1 LELNRLYILQKEAR
15 KMALKIACGQMEI
28 IAGRPDLNTQKM
40 LQLIGLAKN
49 DKVDILL
56 FPEMAVPGSLIGD
69 LWEQSAFLK
78 DCEAYGQQVIA
89 ATQGIT
95 VVFGNVA
102 VDWKRKNKDGHVR
115 KYNAAFTAQDGKLI
129 ATEQGLDYVAKTS
142 LPAYRLFDDPRYFSG
157 QETLLKD
164 KRVSLKNGMG
174 LVTVTLHGQEYKMGL
189 LLCEDGWTDNYPI
202 NVPVM
207 LKQSGADILCNLSNS
222 PFTLGKNSK
231 RHALFGSQAK
241 ELQLPVIYCNNTG
254 IQNTGKNIYT
264 FDGQSCVY
272 GPDGMVKAAAPMFEE
287 KLLTFSW
294 DREHDKIRAYAAE
307 DELIATED
315 DDAEILYKTI
325 RYGTSRFLKQTGIK
339 RMVLGASGGIDSA
352 VTAALFTDILGPH
365 QVLLVNM
372 PSRYNSELTK
382 NLAQN
387 LAENLGCCYTITPI
401 NESVSHTVEQLYTPI
416 HNYTTNRD
424 FKVELTGLMYEN
436 IQARDRGSRILAGF
450 SAAFKGG
457 ISCNANKAEIT
468 VGYGTFY
475 GDLIGLFCPL
485 GDLWKHQVYALG
497 KYLNESVFKRNVI
510 PEQIFTIRPSAELSQ
525 EQTVG
530 NGGDPL
536 VYEYHDYLLRA
547 FVENWDTSSP
557 AEILK
562 HYIHHDLEAF
572 LGCRAGILSQI
583 FHTHAAFCKDLERWY
598 GLFTGLAVAKRI
610 QAPPILSLSKRAFG
624 TDYREAQLTTYYSL
638 EYKSLKEKLLVQE
651 RLF

>member
-1 LELNRLYILQKEAR
+1 
-15 KMALKIACGQMEI
+15 MALKIACGQMEI
-28 IAGRPDLNTQKM
+28 ITGRPDLNTKKM
-40 LQLIGLAKN
+40 LQLINLARKES
-49 DKVDILL
+49 VDILV
-56 FPEMAVPGSLIGD
+56 FPELAIPGALIGD
-69 LWEQSAFLK
+69 LWEQHSFLK
-78 DCEAYGQQVIA
+78 DCETYGQQVIA
-89 ATQGIT
+89 STQGIT
-95 VVFGNVA
+95 VIFGNVA
-102 VDWKRKNKDGHVR
+102 IDWKRKNKDGHVR

-142 LPAYRLFDDPRYFSG
+142 LPAYRQFDDPRYFSG

-174 LVTVTLHGQEYKMGL
+174 SVAVNLRGQDYKLGL
-189 LLCEDGWTDNYPI
+189 FLCEDGWTENYPV
-202 NVPVM
+202 NVPAM
-207 LKQSGADILCNLSNS
+207 LKQSGADILCNLSSS

-231 RHALFGSQAK
+231 RHVLFGSQAK
-241 ELQLPVIYCNNTG
+241 ELKLPVIYCNNTG

-287 KLLTFSW
+287 KLLIFSW
-294 DREHDKIRAYAAE
+294 DKETEKIRAYSAE
-307 DELIATED
+307 DEMIATED
-315 DDAEILYKTI
+315 DETAIIYKAI
-325 RYGTSRFLKQTGIK
+325 RYGTERFLKQTGIK
-339 RMVLGASGGIDSA
+339 RMVVGASGGIDSA

-382 NLAQN
+382 NLAQQ
-387 LAENLGCCYTITPI
+387 LAENLGCCYTIVPV
-401 NESVSHTVEQLYTPI
+401 NDSVSHTVEQLYTPI

-424 FKVELTGLMYEN
+424 FKVELNGIMYEN

-475 GDLIGLFCPL
+475 GDLIGLFCPM
-485 GDLWKHQVYALG
+485 GDLWKYQVYALG
-497 KYLNESVFKRNVI
+497 RYINEYVYKRKVI
-510 PEQIFTIRPSAELSQ
+510 PEPVFTIRPSAELSQ

-536 VYEYHDYLLRA
+536 HYEYHDYLLRA
-547 FVENWDTSSP
+547 FVENWDKTSP
-557 AEILK
+557 ADILK
-562 HYIHHDLEAF
+562 HYIGQDLEDF
-572 LGCRAGILSQI
+572 IGC
-583 FHTHAAFCKDLERWY
+583 EE
-598 GLFTGLAVAKRI
+598 GLVARLFPRAVAKRI

-624 TDYREAQLTTYYSL
+624 TDFREAQMTAYYSL
-638 EYKSLKEKLLVQE
+638 EYNEMKEKLLVQE

>member
-1 LELNRLYILQKEAR
+1 
-15 KMALKIACGQMEI
+15 MALKIACGQMEI
-28 IAGRPDLNTQKM
+28 IAGRPDLNTKKM
-40 LQLIGLAKN
+40 LELIGLAKN

-56 FPEMAVPGSLIGD
+56 FPELAVPGSMIGD
-69 LWEQSAFLK
+69 LWEQTDFLK
-78 DCEAYGQQVIA
+78 DCETYGQEIIEAAQDIIVI
-89 ATQGIT
+89 
-95 VVFGNVA
+95 FGNVA
-102 VDWKRKNKDGHVR
+102 IDWKRKNKDGHVR
-115 KYNAAFTAQDGKLI
+115 KYNAAFAAQDGKLVP
-129 ATEQGLDYVAKTS
+129 TGQRLDYVAKTS
-142 LPAYRLFDDPRYFSG
+142 LPAYREFDDPRYFSG
-157 QETLLKD
+157 QEMLLKD
-164 KRVSLKNGMG
+164 KRISLKNGMG

-294 DREHDKIRAYAAE
+294 DKEHDKIRAYAAQ
-307 DELIATED
+307 DELITTED

-325 RYGTSRFLKQTGIK
+325 RYGTSRFLQQTGIK

-525 EQTVG
+525 EQTIG

-547 FVENWDTSSP
+547 FVENWSTSSP

>member
-1 LELNRLYILQKEAR
+1 
-15 KMALKIACGQMEI
+15 MALKIACGQMEI

-294 DREHDKIRAYAAE
+294 DREHDKIRAYAAQ
-307 DELIATED
+307 DELITTED

-325 RYGTSRFLKQTGIK
+325 RYGTSRFLQQTGIK

-547 FVENWDTSSP
+547 FVEKWDTSSP

>member
-1 LELNRLYILQKEAR
+1 
-15 KMALKIACGQMEI
+15 MALKIACGQMEI
-28 IAGRPDLNTQKM
+28 IAGRPDLNTKKM
-40 LQLIGLAKN
+40 LELIGLAKN

-56 FPEMAVPGSLIGD
+56 FPELAVPGSMIGD
-69 LWEQSAFLK
+69 LWEQTDFLK
-78 DCEAYGQQVIA
+78 DCETYGQEIIEAAQDIIVI
-89 ATQGIT
+89 
-95 VVFGNVA
+95 FGNVA
-102 VDWKRKNKDGHVR
+102 IDWKRKNKDGLVR
-115 KYNAAFTAQDGKLI
+115 KYDAAFTAQNGI
-129 ATEQGLDYVAKTS
+129 
-142 LPAYRLFDDPRYFSG
+142 PACHQCDAPRYFSG
-157 QETLLKD
+157 QERLLKD
-164 KRVSLKNGMG
+164 KRASLKNGWG
-174 LVTVTLHGQEYKMGL
+174 SVTVTVQGKEYKLGL
-189 LLCEDGWTDNYPI
+189 LLGEDGLTDNGI
-202 NVPVM
+202 ANVPAM
-207 LKQSGADILCNLSNS
+207 LKKSGADMICNLSSS
-222 PFTLGKNSK
+222 PFILGKNSQ
-231 RHALFGSQAK
+231 RHLRFSKQAK
-241 ELQLPVIYCNNTG
+241 ELQLPVVYCNHTG

-294 DREHDKIRAYAAE
+294 DREHDKIRAYAAQ
-307 DELIATED
+307 DELITTED

-416 HNYTTNRD
+416 
-424 FKVELTGLMYEN
+424 
-436 IQARDRGSRILAGF
+436 F

>member
-1 LELNRLYILQKEAR
+1 
-15 KMALKIACGQMEI
+15 MALKIACGQMEI
-28 IAGRPDLNTQKM
+28 IAGRPDLNTKKM
-40 LQLIGLAKN
+40 LELIGLAKN

-56 FPEMAVPGSLIGD
+56 FPELAVPGSMIGD
-69 LWEQSAFLK
+69 
-78 DCEAYGQQVIA
+78 
-89 ATQGIT
+89 
-95 VVFGNVA
+95 GNVA
-102 VDWKRKNKDGHVR
+102 ADWKRKNKDGHVR
-115 KYNAAFTAQDGKLI
+115 KYNAAFAAQDGKLVP
-129 ATEQGLDYVAKTS
+129 TGQGLDYVAKTS
-142 LPAYRLFDDPRYFSG
+142 LPAYREFDDPRYFSG
-157 QETLLKD
+157 QEMLLKD
-164 KRVSLKNGMG
+164 KRISLKNGMG

>member
-1 LELNRLYILQKEAR
+1 
-15 KMALKIACGQMEI
+15 MAIKIACGQMEI
-28 IAGRPDLNTQKM
+28 TAGRPDLNSKKI
-40 LQLIGLAKN
+40 LHLISLAK
-49 DKVDILL
+49 KESVDVL
-56 FPEMAVPGSLIGD
+56 FLPELAIPGYMIGD
-69 LWEQSAFLK
+69 LWEQHSFLK

-89 ATQGIT
+89 STQGIT
-95 VVFGNVA
+95 VIFGNVA
-102 VDWKRKNKDGHVR
+102 IDWKRKNKDGHVR
-115 KYNAAFTAQDGKLI
+115 KYNAAFAAQDGKLVP
-129 ATEQGLDYVAKTS
+129 TGQGLDYVAKTS
-142 LPAYRLFDDPRYFSG
+142 LPAYREFDD
-157 QETLLKD
+157 
-164 KRVSLKNGMG
+164 KRISLKNGMG

-189 LLCEDGWTDNYPI
+189 LLCEDGWTENYPV
-202 NVPVM
+202 NVPAM
-207 LKQSGADILCNLSNS
+207 LKQSGADIFCNLSNS

-287 KLLTFSW
+287 KLLFFSW
-294 DREHDKIRAYAAE
+294 EKETEKIRAYSAE
-307 DELIATED
+307 DEMIATED
-315 DDAEILYKTI
+315 DETAIIYKTI
-325 RYGTSRFLKQTGIK
+325 RYGTERFLKQTGIK
-339 RMVLGASGGIDSA
+339 RIVVGASGGIDSA

-382 NLAQN
+382 NLAQQ
-387 LAENLGCCYTITPI
+387 LAENLGCCYTIVPV
-401 NESVSHTVEQLYTPI
+401 NDSVSHTVEQLYTPI

-424 FKVELTGLMYEN
+424 FKVELNGIMYEN

-475 GDLIGLFCPL
+475 GDLIGLFCPM
-485 GDLWKHQVYALG
+485 GDLWKYQVYALG
-497 KYLNESVFKRNVI
+497 RYINEYVYKRRVI
-510 PEQIFTIRPSAELSQ
+510 PEPVFTIRPSAELSQ

-536 VYEYHDYLLRA
+536 IYEYHDYLLRA
-547 FVENWDTSSP
+547 FVENWDKTSP
-557 AEILK
+557 ADILK
-562 HYIHHDLEAF
+562 HYIDQDLEVF
-572 LGCRAGILSQI
+572 LGCEEGLVARLFPS
-583 FHTHAAFCKDLERWY
+583 HAAFCQDLERWY

-624 TDYREAQLTTYYSL
+624 TDCREAQMTTYYSL
-638 EYKSLKEKLLVQE
+638 DYIEMKDKLLVQE

>member
-1 LELNRLYILQKEAR
+1 
-15 KMALKIACGQMEI
+15 MALKIACGQMEI
-28 IAGRPDLNTQKM
+28 IAGRPDLNTKKM
-40 LQLIGLAKN
+40 LELIGLAKN

-56 FPEMAVPGSLIGD
+56 FPELAVPGSMIGD
-69 LWEQSAFLK
+69 LWEQTDFLK
-78 DCEAYGQQVIA
+78 DCETYGQEIIEAAQDIIVI
-89 ATQGIT
+89 
-95 VVFGNVA
+95 FGNVA
-102 VDWKRKNKDGHVR
+102 IDWKRKNKDGLVR
-115 KYNAAFTAQDGKLI
+115 KYDAAFTAQNGTLI
-129 ATEQGLDYVAKTS
+129 SAAPGFDFVAKTV
-142 LPAYRLFDDPRYFSG
+142 LPACHQCDTPRYFSG
-157 QETLLKD
+157 QERLLKD
-164 KRVSLKNGMG
+164 KRTSLKNGWG
-174 LVTVTLHGQEYKMGL
+174 SVAVTVQGKEYKLGL
-189 LLCEDGWTDNYPI
+189 LLCEDGLTDNGI
-202 NVPVM
+202 ANVPAM
-207 LKQSGADILCNLSNS
+207 LKKSGAEMICNLSSS
-222 PFTLGKNSK
+222 PFILGKNSQ
-231 RHALFGSQAK
+231 RHLRFSKQAK
-241 ELQLPVIYCNNTG
+241 ELQIPVVYCNHTG

-294 DREHDKIRAYAAE
+294 DKEHDKIRAYAAQ
-307 DELIATED
+307 DELITTED

-325 RYGTSRFLKQTGIK
+325 RYGTSRFLQQTGIK

>member
-1 LELNRLYILQKEAR
+1 
-15 KMALKIACGQMEI
+15 M
-28 IAGRPDLNTQKM
+28 
-40 LQLIGLAKN
+40 
-49 DKVDILL
+49 
-56 FPEMAVPGSLIGD
+56 
-69 LWEQSAFLK
+69 
-78 DCEAYGQQVIA
+78 
-89 ATQGIT
+89 
-95 VVFGNVA
+95 
-102 VDWKRKNKDGHVR
+102 R

-294 DREHDKIRAYAAE
+294 DKEHDKIRAYAAQ
-307 DELIATED
+307 DELITTED

-325 RYGTSRFLKQTGIK
+325 RYGTSRFLQQTGIK

-485 GDLWKHQVYALG
+485 GDLWKHQIYALG

-547 FVENWDTSSP
+547 FVEKWDTSSP

>member
-1 LELNRLYILQKEAR
+1 
-15 KMALKIACGQMEI
+15 MAIKIACGQMEI
-28 IAGRPDLNTQKM
+28 TAGRPDLNSKKI
-40 LQLIGLAKN
+40 LHLISLAK
-49 DKVDILL
+49 KESVDVL
-56 FPEMAVPGSLIGD
+56 FLPELAIPGYMIGD
-69 LWEQSAFLK
+69 LWEQHSFLK
-78 DCEAYGQQVIA
+78 DCETYGQQVIA

-95 VVFGNVA
+95 VIFGNVA
-102 VDWKRKNKDGHVR
+102 IDWKRKNKDGHVR
-115 KYNAAFTAQDGKLI
+115 KYNAAFAAQDGKLVP
-129 ATEQGLDYVAKTS
+129 TGQGLDYVAKTS
-142 LPAYRLFDDPRYFSG
+142 LPAYREFDDPRYFSG
-157 QETLLKD
+157 QEMLLKD
-164 KRVSLKNGMG
+164 KRISLKNGMG

-207 LKQSGADILCNLSNS
+207 LKQSGADIVCNLSNS

-294 DREHDKIRAYAAE
+294 DREHDKIRAYAAQ
-307 DELIATED
+307 DELITTED

-325 RYGTSRFLKQTGIK
+325 RYGTSRFLQQTGIK

-485 GDLWKHQVYALG
+485 GDLWKHQVYTLG

>member
-1 LELNRLYILQKEAR
+1 
-15 KMALKIACGQMEI
+15 MALKIACGQMEI

-174 LVTVTLHGQEYKMGL
+174 SVAITLRGQDYKLGL
-189 LLCEDGWTDNYPI
+189 FLCEDGWTENYPV
-202 NVPVM
+202 NVPDL
-207 LKQSGADILCNLSNS
+207 LKQGGAEILCNLSSS

-231 RHALFGSQAK
+231 RHIMFGKQAK
-241 ELQLPVIYCNNTG
+241 ELQLPVVYCNHTG

-287 KLLTFSW
+287 KLLVFSW
-294 DREHDKIRAYAAE
+294 DKDTEKIRAYSAE

-352 VTAALFTDILGPH
+352 VTAALFTDILGPPASGIACKH
-365 QVLLVNM
+365 
-372 PSRYNSELTK
+372 
-382 NLAQN
+382 AQ
-387 LAENLGCCYTITPI
+387 
-401 NESVSHTVEQLYTPI
+401 
-416 HNYTTNRD
+416 
-424 FKVELTGLMYEN
+424 
-436 IQARDRGSRILAGF
+436 
-450 SAAFKGG
+450 
-457 ISCNANKAEIT
+457 
-468 VGYGTFY
+468 
-475 GDLIGLFCPL
+475 PL
-485 GDLWKHQVYALG
+485 
-497 KYLNESVFKRNVI
+497 
-510 PEQIFTIRPSAELSQ
+510 
-525 EQTVG
+525 
-530 NGGDPL
+530 
-536 VYEYHDYLLRA
+536 
-547 FVENWDTSSP
+547 
-557 AEILK
+557 
-562 HYIHHDLEAF
+562 
-572 LGCRAGILSQI
+572 
-583 FHTHAAFCKDLERWY
+583 
-598 GLFTGLAVAKRI
+598 
-610 QAPPILSLSKRAFG
+610 
-624 TDYREAQLTTYYSL
+624 
-638 EYKSLKEKLLVQE
+638 
-651 RLF
+651 

>member
-1 LELNRLYILQKEAR
+1 
-15 KMALKIACGQMEI
+15 MALKIACGQMEI
-28 IAGRPDLNTQKM
+28 IAGRPDLNTKKM
-40 LQLIGLAKN
+40 LELIGLAKN

-56 FPEMAVPGSLIGD
+56 FPELAVPGSMIGD
-69 LWEQSAFLK
+69 LWEQTDFLK
-78 DCEAYGQQVIA
+78 DCETYGQEIIEAAQDIIVI
-89 ATQGIT
+89 
-95 VVFGNVA
+95 FGNVA
-102 VDWKRKNKDGHVR
+102 IDWKRKNKDGHVR
-115 KYNAAFTAQDGKLI
+115 KYNAAFAAQDGKLVP
-129 ATEQGLDYVAKTS
+129 TGQGLDYVAKTS
-142 LPAYRLFDDPRYFSG
+142 LPAYREFDDPRYFSG
-157 QETLLKD
+157 QEMLLKD
-164 KRVSLKNGMG
+164 KRISLKNGMG

-294 DREHDKIRAYAAE
+294 DKEHDKIRAYAAQ
-307 DELIATED
+307 DELITTED

-325 RYGTSRFLKQTGIK
+325 RYGTSRFLQQTGIK

>member
-1 LELNRLYILQKEAR
+1 
-15 KMALKIACGQMEI
+15 MALKIACGQMEI

-56 FPEMAVPGSLIGD
+56 FPELAVPGSLIGD

-547 FVENWDTSSP
+547 FVEKWDTSSP

>member
-1 LELNRLYILQKEAR
+1 
-15 KMALKIACGQMEI
+15 
-28 IAGRPDLNTQKM
+28 
-40 LQLIGLAKN
+40 
-49 DKVDILL
+49 
-56 FPEMAVPGSLIGD
+56 
-69 LWEQSAFLK
+69 
-78 DCEAYGQQVIA
+78 
-89 ATQGIT
+89 
-95 VVFGNVA
+95 
-102 VDWKRKNKDGHVR
+102 
-115 KYNAAFTAQDGKLI
+115 
-129 ATEQGLDYVAKTS
+129 
-142 LPAYRLFDDPRYFSG
+142 
-157 QETLLKD
+157 
-164 KRVSLKNGMG
+164 
-174 LVTVTLHGQEYKMGL
+174 
-189 LLCEDGWTDNYPI
+189 
-202 NVPVM
+202 
-207 LKQSGADILCNLSNS
+207 
-222 PFTLGKNSK
+222 
-231 RHALFGSQAK
+231 
-241 ELQLPVIYCNNTG
+241 
-254 IQNTGKNIYT
+254 
-264 FDGQSCVY
+264 
-272 GPDGMVKAAAPMFEE
+272 MVKAAAPMFEE
-287 KLLTFSW
+287 KLLVFSW
-294 DREHDKIRAYAAE
+294 DKDTEKIRAYSAE
-307 DELIATED
+307 DELITTED

-325 RYGTSRFLKQTGIK
+325 RYGTSRFLQQTGIK

-610 QAPPILSLSKRAFG
+610 QSPPILSVSKRAFG

>member
-1 LELNRLYILQKEAR
+1 
-15 KMALKIACGQMEI
+15 MALKIACGQMEI
-28 IAGRPDLNTQKM
+28 IAGRPDLNTKKM
-40 LQLIGLAKN
+40 LELIGLAKN

-56 FPEMAVPGSLIGD
+56 FPELAVPGSMIGD
-69 LWEQSAFLK
+69 LWEQTDFLK
-78 DCEAYGQQVIA
+78 DCETYGRQIIA
-89 ATQGIT
+89 ATKGIT

-102 VDWKRKNKDGHVR
+102 ADWKRKNKDGHVR
-115 KYNAAFTAQDGKLI
+115 KYNAAFAAQDGKLVP
-129 ATEQGLDYVAKTS
+129 TGQGLDYVAKTS
-142 LPAYRLFDDPRYFSG
+142 LPAYREFDDPRYFSG
-157 QETLLKD
+157 QEMLLKD
-164 KRVSLKNGMG
+164 KRISLKNGMG

-294 DREHDKIRAYAAE
+294 DKEHDKIRAYAAQ
-307 DELIATED
+307 DELITTED

-547 FVENWDTSSP
+547 FVEKWDTSSP

>member
-1 LELNRLYILQKEAR
+1 
-15 KMALKIACGQMEI
+15 
-28 IAGRPDLNTQKM
+28 
-40 LQLIGLAKN
+40 
-49 DKVDILL
+49 V
-56 FPEMAVPGSLIGD
+56 
-69 LWEQSAFLK
+69 
-78 DCEAYGQQVIA
+78 A
-89 ATQGIT
+89 A
-95 VVFGNVA
+95 
-102 VDWKRKNKDGHVR
+102 DWKRKNKDGHVR
-115 KYNAAFTAQDGKLI
+115 KYNVAFAAQDGKLVP
-129 ATEQGLDYVAKTS
+129 TGQGLDYVAKTS
-142 LPAYRLFDDPRYFSG
+142 LPAYREFDDPRYFSG
-157 QETLLKD
+157 QEMLLKD
-164 KRVSLKNGMG
+164 KRISLKNGMG

-547 FVENWDTSSP
+547 FVENWDASSP

-638 EYKSLKEKLLVQE
+638 EYKSLKKKLLVQE